1 MQTPEGWIRKAEK
14 LYRAEN
20 ERMDR
25 RDHGERQDG
34 QGATTRT
41 QQDSMIWLAALVVT
55 VIKGGPYALL
65 FIAILLIV
73 RPR

>member
-1 MQTPEGWIRKAEK
+1 
-14 LYRAEN
+14 
-20 ERMDR
+20 
-25 RDHGERQDG
+25 
-34 QGATTRT
+34 
-41 QQDSMIWLAALVVT
+41 MIWLAALVVT